1 MVGIYHAEG
10 GLSERSKRCKKVFE
24 QVKAQVSGVV
34 ACNESV
40 MRLTLI
46 GIVNSVGSRECAQD
60 SWRHGS
66 ILIRHA

>member
-1 MVGIYHAEG
+1 MRIMTTVMPEYPRQTSWAMVGIYHAEG

-40 MRLTLI
+40 M
-46 GIVNSVGSRECAQD
+46 
-60 SWRHGS
+60 
-66 ILIRHA
+66 